1 MVGLKKPCPAS
12 GRTVLLVEV
21 GVNLV
26 GHLREK
32 GQVLPRKTL
41 GTFPRL
47 SILVE
52 GGELDLVWSVF
63 TVVEDGGLF
72 PLAID
77 LQSLGIALAIPYA
90 MHHASTCP
98 TVPSNLTCP
107 REITHDPTINQ
118 YQLQTAEVLQPR
130 RGTRLASVTLFAS
143 GPYSPVPPT

>member
-1 MVGLKKPCPAS
+1 MVHGWPQETVLAS

-52 GGELDLVWSVF
+52 GGE
-63 TVVEDGGLF
+63 
-72 PLAID
+72 
-77 LQSLGIALAIPYA
+77 
-90 MHHASTCP
+90 
-98 TVPSNLTCP
+98 
-107 REITHDPTINQ
+107 
-118 YQLQTAEVLQPR
+118 
-130 RGTRLASVTLFAS
+130 
-143 GPYSPVPPT
+143 